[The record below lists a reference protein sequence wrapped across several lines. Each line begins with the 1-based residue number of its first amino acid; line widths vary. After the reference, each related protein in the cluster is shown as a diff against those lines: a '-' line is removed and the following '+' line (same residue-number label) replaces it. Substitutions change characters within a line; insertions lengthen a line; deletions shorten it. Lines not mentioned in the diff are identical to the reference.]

1 MSLDRISLESI
12 DEKKWREGKKRRGRE
27 TEELGKV
34 SGFINQPFEYFGE
47 RREKEG
53 IVIFEY
59 FYKTK

>member
-1 MSLDRISLESI
+1 M
-12 DEKKWREGKKRRGRE
+12 KKNGERKKEE

-47 RREKEG
+47 RRGKEG

>member
-1 MSLDRISLESI
+1 MRK
-12 DEKKWREGKKRRGRE
+12 KKWREGKKRRGGE
-27 TEELGKV
+27 TEELGKA

-47 RREKEG
+47 RRGKEG